1 MKRSTKTEGRNN
13 NDKWRGLFTREE
25 LISNISFLFR
35 LGAMLLIALLY
46 QKITHAQTH
55 SIILGRPTDTSI
67 TASILFDQNVQYY
80 LEYGTVSGNYP
91 NTTTLSTNTTG
102 TPDEID
108 LHNLLPDTKYYY
120 RLNYKLPL
128 VALFTSTPEY
138 TFQTQR
144 AKGSTFMF
152 TIEADEHL
160 YDKKGVKDMYQVC
173 LDNQAKD
180 KPDFMLSLG
189 DIFGDDHHPDTI
201 TSATLDI
208 LHKNYRPFLG
218 SLCHS
223 VPFYVCLGNHEG
235 ENDYYLAQT
244 PPNNLAVNGTLW
256 RKYYYPNP
264 YPNGFYTGNTNT
276 EPYGIGEPEN
286 YYAWNWGDA
295 LFVVLDVYRDQCDTS
310 AKPQGW
316 SWSLGLPE
324 YTWLKNTLESSTQK
338 FKFVFAHHVR
348 GQGRGGVNEAKLFE
362 WGGYE
367 QNGTS
372 YTFPT
377 NRPGWAKPIHQ
388 LFVDNGVNIF
398 FQGHD
403 HLFAHEVMNN
413 VTYQEVPMAADSTY
427 QIGMLANADAYT
439 SDTLDGTG
447 HLRVTVNSTCV
458 KVDYVRAYLPAD
470 TLSGIHHNGEVAFSY
485 SIGDCWPVSVNNVTE
500 DVSFKVYPNP
510 ANETVKVDVTK
521 IQGDYQINLFNSLGM
536 KVLQKKSAD
545 IDISHLPDGIYL
557 LEVESGKFHQNQ
569 KLIIHHP

>member
-189 DIFGDDHHPDTI
+189 DYTDRGGFGVEVLYTLLRLKLANPDRVHL
-201 TSATLDI
+201 A
-208 LHKNYRPFLG
+208 R
-218 SLCHS
+218 
-223 VPFYVCLGNHEG
+223 GNHEEVSLAARYG
-235 ENDYYLAQT
+235 FLSEGRLKYGSDFDVVKVLRTYDFLPVVIWLGSGGNYIQCNHGGMEPGFDPRRLLGAAGPAAFQFIGTLTQRHFLTTHSNWFAPYDSRARAEYSRTALDFRPIDPINPVTLGFMWNDYTLASDE
-244 PPNNLAVNGTLW
+244 P
-256 RKYYYPNP
+256 
-264 YPNGFYTGNTNT
+264 GFAIDPGRAFV
-276 EPYGIGEPEN
+276 YG
-286 YYAWNWGDA
+286 
-295 LFVVLDVYRDQCDTS
+295 Q
-310 AKPQGW
+310 
-316 SWSLGLPE
+316 
-324 YTWLKNTLESSTQK
+324 STT
-338 FKFVFAHHVR
+338 R
-348 GQGRGGVNEAKLFE
+348 
-362 WGGYE
+362 
-367 QNGTS
+367 
-372 YTFPT
+372 
-377 NRPGWAKPIHQ
+377 
-388 LFVDNGVNIF
+388 
-398 FQGHD
+398 
-403 HLFAHEVMNN
+403 
-413 VTYQEVPMAADSTY
+413 
-427 QIGMLANADAYT
+427 
-439 SDTLDGTG
+439 
-447 HLRVTVNSTCV
+447 
-458 KVDYVRAYLPAD
+458 
-470 TLSGIHHNGEVAFSY
+470 
-485 SIGDCWPVSVNNVTE
+485 
-500 DVSFKVYPNP
+500 
-510 ANETVKVDVTK
+510 
-521 IQGDYQINLFNSLGM
+521 
-536 KVLQKKSAD
+536 
-545 IDISHLPDGIYL
+545 YL
-557 LEVESGKFHQNQ
+557 LEQTRNGSNIVQAVFRGHQQSSAPNPMMRRLMAGHGVFRHWQ
-569 KLIIHHP
+569 KGDSSARFAASIRELEEFLETAPERAIPTGSVWTLNISPDSAYGEANGFDYDAFAILKTARNFADWRVNVINVDVPR